1 MPLTPFPT
9 GAPTLPAIITAA
21 RAGSLDHARAMFEAG
36 GYAARADDPDA
47 LAVKGR
53 LLKDA
58 ALRASAARQP
68 AAFADAARAYAAADA
83 LAPQPYTRINVATL
97 TLLAGDAGQAAAIA
111 RALLDWLADDTAIAE
126 TPYYLAATR
135 AEAYVLC
142 GDIAAA
148 QVALDA
154 AYATDPDGWT
164 DHAATLRQLKLILDA
179 RGDSDAWLDRFR
191 PPHSL
196 HFAGHLGVAPA
207 NDLDARVAAVLAEAR
222 VGFGYGALAAGAD
235 IVIAEALLSAGA
247 ELHVVLPVT
256 VETFRAQSVAPYA
269 SDWQGRFDACL
280 EAATSLRE
288 LTHVDGAY
296 EPLATALAA
305 DVAMGSAV
313 LNARMLAS
321 EAVQLLVVDD
331 GPGPLGAG
339 LGTARDGQRWQRSE
353 RRQHV
358 IVHRRDGAVAASSAR
373 ATPEGRPDR
382 RLAAMLHVA
391 FAGLD
396 GLDDSAF
403 ASAVDT
409 ILLPF
414 RQRSATIR
422 LQPDIVLPAGNA
434 RIFGFA
440 DPAAA
445 WAFARALL
453 AGHEG
458 LLPLRIAGHYALAH
472 RLNAPPALIGPAIVD
487 LERIAGRAMP
497 GVATVSETFVS
508 ALSACDAAEVR
519 AEWIGELDDGA
530 RLFALAAQ

>member
-1 MPLTPFPT
+1 
-9 GAPTLPAIITAA
+9 
-21 RAGSLDHARAMFEAG
+21 MFEAG
-36 GYAARADDPDA
+36 GYAARADDPGA

-53 LLKDA
+53 LLKDV
-58 ALRASAARQP
+58 ALRASAAHQP

-97 TLLAGDAGQAAAIA
+97 SLLAGDAGHAAAIA
-111 RALLDWLADDTAIAE
+111 RDLLDWLSRDSAIAE

-135 AEAYVLC
+135 AEAHVLC
-142 GDIAAA
+142 GDIGAA
-148 QVALDA
+148 QVALDT
-154 AYATDPDGWT
+154 AYAADPDGWT
-164 DHAATLRQLKLILDA
+164 DHAATLRQLQLILA
-179 RGDSDAWLDRFR
+179 TRGDSNAWLDLFR

-207 NDLDARVAAVLAEAR
+207 SDLDVRVAAALAEAR

-235 IVIAEALLSAGA
+235 IVIAEALLAAGA
-247 ELHVVLPVT
+247 ELHVVLPVP
-256 VETFRAQSVAPYA
+256 VETFRAQSVKPYA
-269 SDWQGRFDACL
+269 PEWQARFDACL

-288 LTHVDGAY
+288 LTRVDGAY

-313 LNARMLAS
+313 LNARVLAS

-331 GPGPLGAG
+331 GPGPFGAG
-339 LGTARDGQRWQRSE
+339 LGTERDGLRWQRSG
-353 RRQHV
+353 RPQHV
-358 IVHRRDGAVAASSAR
+358 IVHPRDGAVAASGAR

-382 RLAAMLHVA
+382 RLAAMLHIA

-396 GLDDSAF
+396 VLDDSAF
-403 ASAVDT
+403 AATVDST
-409 ILLPF
+409 LLPL
-414 RQRSATIR
+414 RER
-422 LQPDIVLPAGNA
+422 LAAIEPQPDIVLPAGNS
-434 RIFGFA
+434 RIVGFA

-445 WAFARALL
+445 WAFGQALL
-453 AGHEG
+453 AGHKG
-458 LLPLRIAGHYALAH
+458 PLPLRIAGHYALAH
-472 RLNAPPALIGPAIVD
+472 WLDAPAALIGPAIVD
-487 LERIAGRAMP
+487 LERIAGRAML